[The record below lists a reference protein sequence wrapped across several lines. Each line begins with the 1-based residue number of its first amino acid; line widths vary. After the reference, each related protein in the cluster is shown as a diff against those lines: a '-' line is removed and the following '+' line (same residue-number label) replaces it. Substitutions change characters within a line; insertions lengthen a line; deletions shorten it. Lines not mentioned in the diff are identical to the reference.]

1 MILKWLLIGILVGWL
16 TPRPEYLAPIEEAIW
31 KPIKKKIPAKYRFWG

>member
-31 KPIKKKIPAKYRFWG
+31 KPIKKKITAKYRYWG